1 MPERDNTPVTEAA
14 PTDTTTVTRRES
26 VATLDGDTIVIPT
39 HVDGLPLRFT
49 RTQKHLD
56 ADQMRLLGPLGI
68 EADYDLGEVIAFLV
82 DCRKRGFDPY
92 AKEAMLYRIAGKYI
106 RHVGIEGLRRKAEET
121 REYRGQAPPM
131 FCGPD
136 GVWKDVW
143 TSEQP
148 PLAAKVGVYRA
159 GFVEAVSRP
168 VFWDEYCPMQAEKVQ
183 DRTGRWVPTGKRVPI
198 ANWKPANKGG
208 KPLVMLVK
216 VAEATSLRAAWP
228 NTFSGYYVPEETAK
242 MRVDEIADLEASKEA
257 EAARDAAAE
266 RRRAAYTK
274 ANPPPVRERVIDGE
288 AVDTTPTAGDDDR
301 RGELARAELAWQAG
315 ILGKDLDWITRRWR
329 AARGGQDFATATAQ
343 EAVELTL
350 RYRPVVA
357 EALRNAGQDEQ
368 ADRYANAGD
377 RIAPLEDLLSE
388 DGVRP

>member
-1 MPERDNTPVTEAA
+1 MPERDNTPVTETT
-14 PTDTTTVTRRES
+14 PTDTTTVARRES

-39 HVDGLPLRFT
+39 HVDGLPLRFA
-49 RTQKHLD
+49 RAQKHLD

-121 REYRGQAPPM
+121 KEYRGQAPPM

-143 TSEQP
+143 TSPEP

-168 VFWDEYCPMQAEKVQ
+168 VFWDEYCPMQAEKTQ
-183 DRTGRWVPTGKRVPI
+183 DDRGRWVATGKRVPI
-198 ANWKPANKGG
+198 ANWKPASRGG

-216 VAEATSLRAAWP
+216 CAEAASLRAAWP

-242 MRVDEIADLEASKEA
+242 MRADAEQESEASKQAEA
-257 EAARDAAAE
+257 ERDAAAE

-274 ANPPPVRERVIDGE
+274 ANPPATRERVIDGT
-288 AVDTTPTAGDDDR
+288 AVDTTADDV

-315 ILGKDLDWITRRWR
+315 VLGKDLDWITRRWR
-329 AARGGQDFATATAQ
+329 AARGGQDFTTATPQ
-343 EAVELTL
+343 EVIELML

-357 EALRNAGQDEQ
+357 EALRKAGQDEQ
-368 ADRYANAGD
+368 ADRYTAAGD
-377 RIAPLEDLLSE
+377 RIVALDELLGAGS
-388 DGVRP
+388 